1 MSSAKVYRQR
11 ADECAQLANEA
22 AEVYVK
28 VALAELA
35 AEFQSLAD
43 AMERE
48 SEAHS
53 ASKLSGEKR
62 AAHKRAA

>member
-1 MSSAKVYRQR
+1 MNSAKVYRQR
-11 ADECAQLANEA
+11 ADECALLANDA
-22 AEVYVK
+22 AEIYVK

-35 AEFQSLAD
+35 AEFQNLAD
-43 AMERE
+43 AMEQE
-48 SEAHS
+48 SEARG